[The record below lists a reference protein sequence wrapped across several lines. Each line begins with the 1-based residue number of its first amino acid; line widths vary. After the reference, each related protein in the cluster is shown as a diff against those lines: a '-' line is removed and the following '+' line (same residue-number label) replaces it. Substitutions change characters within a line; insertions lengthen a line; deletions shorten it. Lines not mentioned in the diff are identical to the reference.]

1 MTHTPS
7 FTAAK
12 ARVEAG
18 DFSFAAMAA
27 LTVAH
32 GELLVATDHL
42 DRSASGVLA
51 AEFTNAGRGRPA
63 VLTINRIAAGRR
75 SLISTHE
82 VDGKREARAIAATLG
97 ATPWNF

>member
-1 MTHTPS
+1 MTHNITPS
-7 FTAAK
+7 
-12 ARVEAG
+12 
-18 DFSFAAMAA
+18 A

-51 AEFTNAGRGRPA
+51 AEYCVAGRGRPA
-63 VLTINRIAAGRR
+63 KLTINRIAAGRR
-75 SLISTHE
+75 SFISSHE
-82 VDGKREARAIAATLG
+82 VSGKREARAVAKTLG